1 MELEISPEPDEAER
15 KAIVAALEA
24 AAGERSAH
32 SPWAQALPPQREEP
46 DEPQP

>member
-24 AAGERSAH
+24 DAAEGPAP
-32 SPWAQALPPQREEP
+32 SPWTEASLPQRYAA
-46 DEPQP
+46 DEPEP